1 VIHGTADPVYPFEHG
16 VALSRAVEGA
26 KLVRLD
32 GGGHELHPADWDTI
46 VEAIVAHTT
55 ARDSTTSSQAF

>member
-1 VIHGTADPVYPFEHG
+1 
-16 VALSRAVEGA
+16 LSKAIPGA

-46 VEAIVAHTT
+46 INAIVTHTH
-55 ARDSTTSSQAF
+55 AA